1 MAKRPLTPAE
11 IAELRTAGHELPA
24 NAIIDDVTGDVMLSD
39 PGPQENPV
47 SPVTPKPKEWGE
59 DTIGFVGRQIA
70 HNAIPA
76 AAGGVLGGAGTG
88 FMAGAGAGPI
98 GMAAG
103 GIIGGLI
110 GGFGAKKLQDK
121 ALRSYA
127 ESNPNSQMASS
138 VAKVDEDIRNHPYL
152 STAASLPAAVFGGGS
167 VLPNVDNL
175 IANPKAAA
183 KIAGIMIGADAATQ
197 LTTTGTIDPIQ
208 SIISGAG
215 GSLFGGSPKNT
226 VARATTAI
234 APVRTKLDTL
244 RGKNVPTVESLPIHQ
259 RPGYNEADL
268 LNASPEVLN
277 QIAGQTKSGEANF
290 YRELARLKSSNANI
304 TPELLTR
311 LSTEGPGQG
320 YDKVAMRI
328 LAEQLPKQEAVGAEL
343 AVKKKI
349 DEAITT
355 PEQAAKVAAEQ
366 AALQEAKN
374 APLRQRA
381 TEEGVRSMSEKTQK
395 NPPAPTTAEQSAE
408 TILQQG
414 SVEAAVKR
422 VASKERELKALEKKA
437 SEYLEGSPE
446 RDLLTRYMLRKRQ
459 EIDAEFNA
467 ALEGRGTPPLNTA
480 ATTEE
485 ITTPRELE
493 PIKTITGDESPEVP
507 QPAAQT
513 PPQAPEI
520 PAAPAPKVAANP
532 GKTGGAAEP
541 NPQPVSREVEEL
553 KSVFE
558 KLKTQRLPG
567 DPVPEAPV
575 VGAPKTVELG
585 VAPKPGQQKSAALVD
600 PIGLVRDSIQK
611 PGKAYDELRRIV
623 ESHPNY
629 QDWRAANPEQPL
641 RMFFEMLPDSHK
653 RKINTYW
660 EAGATA
666 IPKTVMKTSLLT
678 PEAQRLVEKKGTT
691 PVLDI
696 NKAEDFIVNKLK
708 SEGNAV
714 EGEWTYAGLR
724 RVLGVENS
732 TNFQRFLEAGL
743 IKRLANGNYEF
754 SDSINRKLIP
764 KIVAPNKG
772 MKGGQSGSVLN
783 PFRGADEVY
792 ERVKNAVKSGVG
804 KVVSTA
810 GKVSGLETFK
820 KGVTIGG
827 KTIGGIEGELEGLAR
842 KSPLGGYVARAIRAM
857 NRGQWQIEGPE
868 QQVLQELNKK
878 LGSDIEAL
886 HSYLMERKYNGESK
900 IPLNEN
906 QQEALNVIDNIVQ
919 GTGKAKSEFG
929 PYVWRYDSEGRHIQ
943 TPAEVRPGWFPEPVS
958 AEVQRALRN
967 KSGDEA
973 RWNKLREDYIAW
985 KIDKEG
991 MTAEAA
997 EKAFLNHLDPRL
1009 TGEKSAPNPEFRSLR
1024 FEEGSGLPPSWRE
1037 TNPIQ
1042 AMKTYMTKYSH
1053 DMAFHKYME
1062 SDPIVGKA
1070 LGFDDNGR
1078 GEVLPESV
1086 VGPDGKPITAG
1097 ELRGDANIQ
1106 NSMRHYTGGFSGVD
1120 QGLERFTHSVTALS
1134 LQTITQAKNF
1144 IASPFLTMRELKI
1157 SEYPQI
1163 LKGVLNAFDKTARD
1177 TAIAGGSARATRNVL
1192 PSIAQDAEHAVTK
1205 LNDLIL
1211 KGTYSEQLSTANDV
1225 MLDVIGRGVAKQR
1238 ILDGDIAFIEKN
1250 APPRWREMDLEEV
1263 IDHIAANFTRKYS
1276 GSYGP
1281 EDLPN
1286 SMLRGAPGVLG
1297 RFLSLSRWSV
1307 SQANN
1312 FYNDVYEPATKGD
1325 LAPALKAFVGGM
1337 LGAEALNAFTEM
1349 IYNRKPKELT
1359 IPEWLKLDGED
1370 SVYTVFS
1377 RLATASTM
1385 GVLGDLAFAG
1395 IQKIKGEN
1403 PREFGNL
1410 AIQAA
1415 ADLGTRLGQFGA
1427 ALSDGKTGFWD
1438 GLATTIGA
1446 IAKDRIQLWK
1456 VAMSKGDEKGVREE
1470 RIARRLGYL
1479 PKGSSYSGGLNDPF
1493 SEAEAY
1499 RNEDVESLSELL
1511 KRKRKSGQMISL
1523 PDNEVRTTKMLK
1535 DNKIVDYYRFI
1546 EEAQGKEAADAA
1558 RKRDVDN
1565 TMKKRKLLSTAM
1577 RQ

>member
-47 SPVTPKPKEWGE
+47 SPMTPKPKEWGE

-138 VAKVDEDIRNHPYL
+138 VAKIDEDIRNHPYL

-167 VLPNVDNL
+167 VLPSVKNL

-183 KIAGIMIGADAATQ
+183 KIAGIMTGADAATQ

-234 APVRTKLDTL
+234 DPVRTKLDTL
-244 RGKNVPTVESLPIHQ
+244 RGKNVPAVESLPIHQ

-290 YRELARLKSSNANI
+290 YRELARLKASNANI

-311 LSTEGPGQG
+311 LSIEGPGQG

-349 DEAITT
+349 DEAIAT

-366 AALQEAKN
+366 VALQEAKN

-467 ALEGRGTPPLNTA
+467 ALEGRGMPPLNTA

-520 PAAPAPKVAANP
+520 PAAPAPKVVANP

-553 KSVFE
+553 KNVFE

-629 QDWRAANPEQPL
+629 QDWRAANPAQPL

-678 PEAQRLVEKKGTT
+678 PEAQRLVEKNTG
-691 PVLDI
+691 
-696 NKAEDFIVNKLK
+696 
-708 SEGNAV
+708 
-714 EGEWTYAGLR
+714 
-724 RVLGVENS
+724 
-732 TNFQRFLEAGL
+732 
-743 IKRLANGNYEF
+743 
-754 SDSINRKLIP
+754 

-792 ERVKNAVKSGVG
+792 ERIKNAVKSGVG

-878 LGSDIEAL
+878 LGSDVEAL

-919 GTGKAKSEFG
+919 GTGKAKAEFG

-1042 AMKTYMTKYSH
+1042 VMKTYMTKYSH

-1070 LGFDDNGR
+1070 LGFEDNGR

-1086 VGPDGKPITAG
+1086 IGPDGKPITAG

-1120 QGLERFTHSVTALS
+1120 QGLERFTHSITALS

-1144 IASPFLTMRELKI
+1144 IASPFLTMRELKL

-1225 MLDVIGRGVAKQR
+1225 MLDVIGRGVAEQR
-1238 ILDGDIAFIEKN
+1238 IRDGDIAFIEKN

-1415 ADLGTRLGQFGA
+1415 ADLGTRLGQFGE
-1427 ALSDGKTGFWD
+1427 ALSDGKTGFWN
-1438 GLATTIGA
+1438 GLAITIGA

-1456 VAMSKGDEKGVREE
+1456 VAMSKGDEKGQREE

-1499 RNEDVESLSELL
+1499 RNEDAESLSELL
-1511 KRKRKSGQMISL
+1511 QRKRKSGQMISL

-1577 RQ
+1577 QR